1 MIGTF
6 AGISQQG
13 SNGKDRDLTLYGPDS
28 LIMPEETP
36 DGSID
41 GSDRTMDLN
50 RAGECRC
57 THSGAKEMESAKDE
71 KSSVNRG

>member
-1 MIGTF
+1 
-6 AGISQQG
+6 
-13 SNGKDRDLTLYGPDS
+13 
-28 LIMPEETP
+28 MPKETP

-57 THSGAKEMESAKDE
+57 TQSGAKEMESAKDE

>member
-1 MIGTF
+1 
-6 AGISQQG
+6 
-13 SNGKDRDLTLYGPDS
+13 LYGPDS

-50 RAGECRC
+50 RAGEC
-57 THSGAKEMESAKDE
+57 SGAKEWESAKDE
-71 KSSVNRG
+71 KVALTGG

>member
-13 SNGKDRDLTLYGPDS
+13 SNGKDKDLTFYGPDS
-28 LIMPEETP
+28 LILPEETP

-50 RAGECRC
+50 GAG
-57 THSGAKEMESAKDE
+57 
-71 KSSVNRG
+71 

>member
-1 MIGTF
+1 VIGTF

-50 RAGECRC
+50 RAGEC
-57 THSGAKEMESAKDE
+57 SGAKEWESAKDE